1 VIHAVTQLKQIFG
14 WLEGREPVMDVC
26 GARRP
31 PSRNDGLQVQGT
43 ALWVRDRHVHDLGQ
57 EMTVRIHQ
65 AYIGTI
71 FHVRRLLSLPA
82 GYYASSSANEKCI
95 RLR

>member
-1 VIHAVTQLKQIFG
+1 
-14 WLEGREPVMDVC
+14 MDVC

-31 PSRNDGLQVQGT
+31 PARNDGLQVQGT

-65 AYIGTI
+65 AHIRRI
-71 FHVRRLLSLPA
+71 FHVGKLLSLPP
-82 GYYASSSANEKCI
+82 GYYASSSASEKCI
-95 RLR
+95 LLRDDTPN